1 MYSQISVVVVV
12 VVWSLSCV
20 RFFRTPWAVA
30 CQAPLPM
37 GFSRQEYW
45 SGLPFPSLGDLP
57 NPGIEPRS
65 PLQADSL
72 STEPPGKPKEFVI
85 YVENTY
91 ISAEDTKIRHSQSSW
106 GSSFND

>member
-37 GFSRQEYW
+37 GFPRQKYW
-45 SGLPFPSLGDLP
+45 SGLPFPLPGDLP
-57 NPGIEPRS
+57 HPGS
-65 PLQADSL
+65 NLHSLHPLHCRQILYQLSHQGSL
-72 STEPPGKPKEFVI
+72 R
-85 YVENTY
+85 NL
-91 ISAEDTKIRHSQSSW
+91 
-106 GSSFND
+106 